1 MKNMTNREKT
11 NLIKRVLKENFPN
24 NQFKVK
30 SDYSGID
37 IETDLIKTISSDLL
51 EADWRIRKNI
61 SYGEEDY
68 IKSEL
73 KDKIIKENDKN
84 MRKIKE
90 ILSRYGIKEDIGYDQ
105 YTGEILQGGN
115 YFIQIFPLR
124 DYKKRR

>member
-1 MKNMTNREKT
+1 MKNMSNREKT
-11 NLIKRVLKENFPN
+11 NLVKRILKENFPN
-24 NQFKVK
+24 NRFKVK

-37 IETDLIKTISSDLL
+37 IETDLIKTISSDIL
-51 EADWRIRKNI
+51 EADWRIRMNK

-68 IKSEL
+68 IKSKL
-73 KDKIIKENDKN
+73 KDEIIEENYKN
-84 MRKIKE
+84 ERKIKE
-90 ILSRYGIKEDIGYDQ
+90 ILSRYGIKEDISYDQ